1 MTKNAA
7 DVTYLRPPI
16 YDYLKP
22 CVHVVNTALNYAV
35 QPKNMLQFS
44 RGL

>member
-7 DVTYLRPPI
+7 DVTPI